1 MNLKECIQ
9 IALEGIRANKMRST
23 LTMLGIIIGVA
34 AVITVVAIGQVGQAA
49 IVSSLEAIGTNMF
62 QVYPRS
68 DENSPITA
76 SDLMTT
82 QDINVIKSVAPDL
95 KYISP
100 INDRSLPA
108 KYERN
113 SKRVYVNGVWPEY
126 KHIRNIKLERGRFLS
141 ESDEKGGRRVVV
153 IDSKLAED
161 LFGRKDPLNKQ
172 IDIFGLSMTVVGVSQ
187 RDDNFLMGGPNQP
200 SAVYIPFSTS
210 QSMLNVDYVPYVE
223 ASAVSKEKTESA
235 MKQVKQ
241 ILNGRH
247 HTEDRYFTYSLQED
261 VEQIDTIMTI
271 LQLVI
276 GSIAAISL
284 LVGGIG
290 VMNIML
296 VSVTERTREIG
307 IRKAL
312 GARYQD
318 IMIQFLIEAVVIC
331 SIGGAIGT
339 FLGIG
344 GGVLAAGLANIPPSI
359 SPTTIVIAFAFS
371 TSIGL
376 FFGLYPAR
384 KAAKMSPVEAL
395 RYE

>member
-1 MNLKECIQ
+1 MNIKECIQ
-9 IALEGIRANKMRST
+9 VALEGIKANKMRSA

-49 IVSSLEAIGTNMF
+49 IMSSLEGFGTNLF
-62 QVYPRS
+62 QVYPIS
-68 DENSPITA
+68 DEQSPLTLADMITVQ
-76 SDLMTT
+76 DLE
-82 QDINVIKSVAPDL
+82 VIKNIAPDI

-100 INDRSLPA
+100 VNDRSLSA
-108 KYERN
+108 SYERKN
-113 SKRVYVNGVWPEY
+113 KRVYATGVWPEY
-126 KHIRNIKLERGRFLS
+126 KHIRNVKLEKGRFLS
-141 ESDEKGGRRVVV
+141 EADEKAGRRVVV
-153 IDSKLAED
+153 IDSKLAQD
-161 LFGRKDPLNKQ
+161 LFGREEALQKQ
-172 IDIFGLSMTVVGVSQ
+172 ISIFGIPMTVIGVTK
-187 RDDNFLMGGPNQP
+187 RDDSFLMGGPNQP
-200 SAVYIPFSTS
+200 STVYLPFSTFRAID
-210 QSMLNVDYVPYVE
+210 NYGYVPYAF
-223 ASAVSKEKTESA
+223 ASAVSEEKTENA

-241 ILNGRH
+241 ILGKRH
-247 HTEDRYFTYSLQED
+247 YTEDKYRTYSLQQD
-261 VEQIDTIMTI
+261 LEQINTIMGI

-312 GARYQD
+312 GAEYKH
-318 IMIQFLIEAVVIC
+318 IMTQFLIEAVVIC
-331 SIGGAIGT
+331 TIGGTIGM
-339 FLGIG
+339 LIGLG
-344 GGVLAAGLANIPPSI
+344 GGMIAAVLAKIPPLI
-359 SPTTIVIAFAFS
+359 SPLTFAIAFGFS
-371 TSIGL
+371 TSIGI

>member
-1 MNLKECIQ
+1 MNFKECIQ
-9 IALEGIRANKMRST
+9 VAFEGIRANKMRSA

-49 IVSSLEAIGTNMF
+49 IMSSLEKIGTNLF
-62 QVYPRS
+62 TVYPRS
-68 DENSPITA
+68 DEQSPLTQSDMITVQ
-76 SDLMTT
+76 DLE
-82 QDINVIKSVAPDL
+82 VIKNVATDIQ
-95 KYISP
+95 YVSP
-100 INDRSLPA
+100 ADSWSFA
-108 KYERN
+108 AQYERK
-113 SKRVYVNGVWPEY
+113 SKRVYTYGVWPEY
-126 KHIRNIKLERGRFLS
+126 KHIRNIKLDKGRFLS
-141 ESDEKGGRRVVV
+141 EEDEKGGRRVVV

-161 LFGRKDPLNKQ
+161 LFGRGEALKKQ
-172 IDIFGLSMTVVGVSQ
+172 INIFGTSYTVIGITQ
-187 RDDNFLMGGPNQP
+187 RDESFLMGGPNQP
-200 SAVYIPFSTS
+200 SSVYIPYSAL
-210 QSMLNVDYVPYVE
+210 QNMVNIDYVPYIE
-223 ASAVSKEKTESA
+223 ASAVSKDKTESA
-235 MKQVKQ
+235 MNQAKK
-241 ILNGRH
+241 ILNSRH
-247 HTEDRYFTYSLQED
+247 HTENSYQAYSLQQD

-312 GARYQD
+312 GAKYKD

-331 SIGGAIGT
+331 SIGGAIGAL
-339 FLGIG
+339 LGIG
-344 GGVLAAGLANIPPSI
+344 GGVLAAGLAKIPPAI
-359 SPTTIVIAFAFS
+359 SPMTIVIAFAFS
-371 TSIGL
+371 TTIGL

>member
-9 IALEGIRANKMRST
+9 VAFEGIRANKMRSA

-49 IVSSLEAIGTNMF
+49 IMSSLEKMGTNLF
-62 QVYPRS
+62 GVYPRS
-68 DENSPITA
+68 DEQSSLTEA
-76 SDLMTT
+76 DMMTVQDLEVIRNVAT
-82 QDINVIKSVAPDL
+82 DIQ
-95 KYISP
+95 YISP
-100 INDRSLPA
+100 ADSWSFSA
-108 KYERN
+108 QYERK
-113 SKRVYVNGVWPEY
+113 SKQVYAYGVWPEY
-126 KHIRNIKLERGRFLS
+126 KQIRNIQLEKGRFLS
-141 ESDEKGGRRVVV
+141 EEDEKGGRRVVV

-161 LFGRKDPLNKQ
+161 LFGRGEALKKQ
-172 IDIFGLSMTVVGVSQ
+172 ITIFGASYTVIGITQ
-187 RDDNFLMGGPNQP
+187 RDDSFLTGGPNQR
-200 SAVYIPFSTS
+200 SSLYIPYSALG
-210 QSMLNVDYVPYVE
+210 SMVNIDYVSYVE
-223 ASAVSKEKTESA
+223 GSAVSKDKTDSA
-235 MKQVKQ
+235 MNQAKK
-241 ILNGRH
+241 ILNSRH
-247 HTEDRYFTYSLQED
+247 YTEDRYYAYSLQQD

-312 GARYQD
+312 GARYKD
-318 IMIQFLIEAVVIC
+318 IMIQFLIEAIVIC
-331 SIGGAIGT
+331 SMGGAIGAL
-339 FLGIG
+339 FGIG
-344 GGVLAAGLANIPPSI
+344 GGVLAAGLAKIPPAI
-359 SPTTIVIAFAFS
+359 SPLTIVIAFGFS
-371 TSIGL
+371 TTIGL

>member
-1 MNLKECIQ
+1 MSIKECIQ
-9 IALEGIRANKMRST
+9 VALEGIKANKMRSA

-49 IVSSLEAIGTNMF
+49 IMSSLEGFGTNLF
-62 QVYPRS
+62 QVYPVS
-68 DENSPITA
+68 NEQSPLTLADMITVQ
-76 SDLMTT
+76 DLE
-82 QDINVIKSVAPDL
+82 VIKNIAPDI

-100 INDRSLPA
+100 VNDRSLSA
-108 KYERN
+108 GYERKN
-113 SKRVYVNGVWPEY
+113 KRVYATGVWPEY
-126 KHIRNIKLERGRFLS
+126 KHIRNVKLEKGRFLS
-141 ESDEKGGRRVVV
+141 EADEKAGRRVVV
-153 IDSKLAED
+153 IDSKLAQD
-161 LFGRKDPLNKQ
+161 FFGREEALQKQ
-172 IDIFGLSMTVVGVSQ
+172 IDIFGLPMTVIGVTK
-187 RDDNFLMGGPNQP
+187 RDDSFLMGGPDQP
-200 SAVYIPFSTS
+200 STVYLPFSTFRAID
-210 QSMLNVDYVPYVE
+210 NYGYVPYAF
-223 ASAVSKEKTESA
+223 ASAVSEEKTVNA

-241 ILNGRH
+241 ILEKRH
-247 HTEDRYFTYSLQED
+247 HTEDRYRTYSLQQD
-261 VEQIDTIMTI
+261 MEQINTIMGI

-312 GARYQD
+312 GAEYKH
-318 IMIQFLIEAVVIC
+318 IMTQFLIEAVVIC
-331 SIGGAIGT
+331 TIGGTIGM
-339 FLGIG
+339 LIGLG
-344 GGVLAAGLANIPPSI
+344 GGMIAAVLAKIPPLI
-359 SPTTIVIAFAFS
+359 SPLTFVIAFGFS
-371 TSIGL
+371 TSIGI

>member
-9 IALEGIRANKMRST
+9 VAFEGIRANKMRSA

-49 IVSSLEAIGTNMF
+49 IMSSLEKMGTNLF
-62 QVYPRS
+62 GVYLRS
-68 DENSPITA
+68 DEQFALTEA
-76 SDLMTT
+76 DMMTVQDLEVIRNVAT
-82 QDINVIKSVAPDL
+82 DIQ
-95 KYISP
+95 YISP
-100 INDRSLPA
+100 ASSMSFSA
-108 KYERN
+108 QYERK
-113 SKRVYVNGVWPEY
+113 SKQVYAYGVWPDY
-126 KHIRNIKLERGRFLS
+126 KHIRNIQLEKGRFLS
-141 ESDEKGGRRVVV
+141 EEDEKGGRRVAV

-161 LFGRKDPLNKQ
+161 LFGRGEALKKQ
-172 IDIFGLSMTVVGVSQ
+172 ITIFGTSFTVIGITQ
-187 RDDNFLMGGPNQP
+187 RDESLLMGGPNQR
-200 SAVYIPFSTS
+200 SSLYIPYSALQT
-210 QSMLNVDYVPYVE
+210 MIKLDYLSYVE
-223 ASAVSKEKTESA
+223 GSAVSKDKTDSA
-235 MKQVKQ
+235 MNQAKK
-241 ILNGRH
+241 ILNSRH
-247 HTEDRYFTYSLQED
+247 HTEDRYQAYSLQQD
-261 VEQIDTIMTI
+261 VEQIDTVMTI

-276 GSIAAISL
+276 GSVAAISL

-312 GARYQD
+312 GARYKD

-331 SIGGAIGT
+331 SIGGAIGAM
-339 FLGIG
+339 LGIG
-344 GGVLAAGLANIPPSI
+344 GGVLAAGLAKIPPAI
-359 SPTTIVIAFAFS
+359 SPLTIVIAFGFS
-371 TSIGL
+371 TTIGL

>member
-9 IALEGIRANKMRST
+9 VALEGIRANKMRSS

-34 AVITVVAIGQVGQAA
+34 AVITVVSIGQVGQAA
-49 IVSSLEAIGTNMF
+49 IVSSLEAIGTNLF
-62 QVYPRS
+62 QIYPRG
-68 DENSPITA
+68 DEQSPITA
-76 SDLMTT
+76 ADLMTV
-82 QDINVIKSVAPDL
+82 QDLNVIKNVAPDI

-100 INDRSLPA
+100 VNDMSLTA
-108 KYERN
+108 KYERK
-113 SKRVYVNGVWPEY
+113 SKRVYVIGVWPEY
-126 KHIRNIKLERGRFLS
+126 KHIRNIQMEKGRFLS

-161 LFGRKDPLNKQ
+161 LFGRKDALSEQ
-172 IDIFGLSMTVVGVSQ
+172 INIFGLSLTVIGISE
-187 RDDNFLMGGPNQP
+187 RDDSFLMGGPNQT
-200 SAVYIPFSTS
+200 STVYIPFSTF
-210 QSMLNVDYVPYVE
+210 QSMVNTDYVPYVE
-223 ASAVSKEKTESA
+223 ASAVSKEKTENA
-235 MKQVKQ
+235 MNQAKQ
-241 ILNGRH
+241 ILNSRH
-247 HTEDRYFTYSLQED
+247 HTEDRYYTYSLQQD
-261 VEQIDTIMTI
+261 VEQIDTVMII

-318 IMIQFLIEAVVIC
+318 IMVQFLIEAVVIC
-331 SIGGAIGT
+331 SIGGAIGAL
-339 FLGIG
+339 LGIG
-344 GGVLAAGLANIPPSI
+344 GGLVAAGLAKIPPTI
-359 SPTTIVIAFAFS
+359 SPYTIVIAFAFS
-371 TSIGL
+371 TVIGV

>member
-9 IALEGIRANKMRST
+9 VAFEGIRANKMRSA

-49 IVSSLEAIGTNMF
+49 IMSSLEKMGTNLF
-62 QVYPRS
+62 CVYPRS
-68 DENSPITA
+68 DEQSSLTEA
-76 SDLMTT
+76 DMMTVQDLEVIRNVAT
-82 QDINVIKSVAPDL
+82 DIQ
-95 KYISP
+95 YISP
-100 INDRSLPA
+100 ADSWSFSA
-108 KYERN
+108 QYERK
-113 SKRVYVNGVWPEY
+113 SKQVYAYGVWPEY
-126 KHIRNIKLERGRFLS
+126 KQIRNIQLEKGRFLS
-141 ESDEKGGRRVVV
+141 EEDEKGGRRVAV

-161 LFGRKDPLNKQ
+161 LFGRGEALKKQ
-172 IDIFGLSMTVVGVSQ
+172 ITIFGASYTVIGITQ
-187 RDDNFLMGGPNQP
+187 RDDSFLMGGPNQR
-200 SAVYIPFSTS
+200 SSLYIPYSALRT
-210 QSMLNVDYVPYVE
+210 MVNIDYVPYVE
-223 ASAVSKEKTESA
+223 GSAVSKDKTDSA
-235 MKQVKQ
+235 MNQAKK
-241 ILNGRH
+241 ILNSRH
-247 HTEDRYFTYSLQED
+247 HAEDRYYAYSLQQD

-276 GSIAAISL
+276 GSVAAISL

-312 GARYQD
+312 GARYKD

-331 SIGGAIGT
+331 SIGGAIGAL
-339 FLGIG
+339 LGIG
-344 GGVLAAGLANIPPSI
+344 GGVLAAGLAKIPPAI
-359 SPTTIVIAFAFS
+359 SPLTIVIAFGFS
-371 TSIGL
+371 TTIGL